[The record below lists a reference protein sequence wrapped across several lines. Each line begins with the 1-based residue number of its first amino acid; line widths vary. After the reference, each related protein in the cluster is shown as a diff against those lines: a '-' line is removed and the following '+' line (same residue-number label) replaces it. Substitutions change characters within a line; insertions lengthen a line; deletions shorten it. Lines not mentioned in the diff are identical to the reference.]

1 MFLGMLLRGKEASG
15 SGRLRSTHDVLHG
28 FTTLGTVFVS
38 ALVVTGIAHYGDLTA
53 WSLSALFQNTYGK
66 LLLFKLT
73 LFAGMLGLGALH
85 RWVLVPR
92 LGRALTGGDPIQE
105 VHALRRSVA
114 AEAGLAIMIV
124 IVVSVL
130 GTLSPR

>member
-1 MFLGMLLRGKEASG
+1 M
-15 SGRLRSTHDVLHG
+15 ST
-28 FTTLGTVFVS
+28 
-38 ALVVTGIAHYGDLTA
+38 
-53 WSLSALFQNTYGK
+53 LFQSTYGK
-66 LLLFKLT
+66 LLLFKLV
-73 LFAGMLGLGALH
+73 LFGGMLGLGALH

-92 LGRALTGGDPIQE
+92 LGRALTSGDHVHE

-114 AEAGLAIMIV
+114 AEAALAILIV